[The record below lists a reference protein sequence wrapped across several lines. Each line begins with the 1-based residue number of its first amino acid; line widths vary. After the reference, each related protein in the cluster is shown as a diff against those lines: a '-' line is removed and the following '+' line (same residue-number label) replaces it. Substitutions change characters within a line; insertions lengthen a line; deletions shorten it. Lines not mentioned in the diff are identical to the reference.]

1 MKIFILIKLSE
12 YPHDSKYLKEIKYII
27 AKTFPKYGE
36 YTQNDTP
43 NFAIDF
49 IDAMINEIKEET
61 SFMSDF
67 NDKDD
72 NKEINII
79 NDNILY
85 KTKKY
90 KAFLTEFE
98 K

>member
-1 MKIFILIKLSE
+1 MKIIKLSE

>member
-1 MKIFILIKLSE
+1 MIIFILIKLSE

-49 IDAMINEIKEET
+49 
-61 SFMSDF
+61 